1 MNDILKRWTFGQS
14 RGPEEIEQLWEIS
27 KQVEGN
33 TICAL
38 ADGAAWP
45 AQGKNY
51 NQSGCWQ
58 SVCKTGKQ
66 TVLYSCVYYLDRLK
80 DSFFLREMFETKIQ
94 NRVPRQEIAPMTG
107 ILAEQGHASA
117 ACPV

>member
-45 AQGKNY
+45 AQGKILVFFNLF
-51 NQSGCWQ
+51 SSMSPSDFCLIEI
-58 SVCKTGKQ
+58 K
-66 TVLYSCVYYLDRLK
+66 VLSDGSSHTSRSDSPKMPDDRK
-80 DSFFLREMFETKIQ
+80 
-94 NRVPRQEIAPMTG
+94 P
-107 ILAEQGHASA
+107 LASPSKCEQVRKRFHPS
-117 ACPV
+117 